1 MPTISPI
8 LLDRLSPCTLP
19 VSWLPISGT
28 LSATAF
34 STSALNAGSTEATR
48 PRIVT
53 STSSNGNSDTKAEY
67 ARLETSTPPLSSPY
81 FLITP
86 KTNAVG
92 VYRRCSASTFLITR
106 STGFIRAHLAVASA
120 TAAPHQGG
128 QTRPGGQP
136 AGPVSRASQPG
147 QSAGPVSRA
156 SQPGLEGRVVLG
168 LARVGVVALGHRGG
182 QPGAGAVQPLPAH
195 RREPPAAFPEL
206 ERLLEGQA
214 ARLQALDHRRQLVSG
229 LLVGKRLLGGSARRV
244 GTAVCHAH
252 DPIRRPQH
260 RSTLH
265 YWRGR

>member
-1 MPTISPI
+1 MPTISPILLDRLSPCTFPLSWVPIGEGWPAVPAGPSPAEPQIRPTMPTISPI

-92 VYRRCSASTFLITR
+92 VYRRCPASTFLITR
-106 STGFIRAHLAVASA
+106 STGFIRAHLAVVSA

-128 QTRPGGQP
+128 QTRPE
-136 AGPVSRASQPG
+136 G
-147 QSAGPVSRA
+147 QSAGPVGRA
-156 SQPGLEGRVVLG
+156 
-168 LARVGVVALGHRGG
+168 
-182 QPGAGAVQPLPAH
+182 
-195 RREPPAAFPEL
+195 
-206 ERLLEGQA
+206 
-214 ARLQALDHRRQLVSG
+214 
-229 LLVGKRLLGGSARRV
+229 
-244 GTAVCHAH
+244 
-252 DPIRRPQH
+252 
-260 RSTLH
+260 
-265 YWRGR
+265 